1 MSYAPVVLADRRD
14 SSNFR
19 PTPQTP
25 RLKIPFWPGGAD
37 RDQFAVE
44 LGGRICLVLRMTTCC
59 GRPFFLD
66 VSPTSQFRHA
76 HLPTLT
82 IVTIEGR
89 IQPTPD
95 PNVQRIVSES
105 GFQRR

>member
-59 GRPFFLD
+59 GRPFFSRCIAYFAVPPRASANTD
-66 VSPTSQFRHA
+66 DRDDRGKNSAHA
-76 HLPTLT
+76 
-82 IVTIEGR
+82 
-89 IQPTPD
+89 
-95 PNVQRIVSES
+95 
-105 GFQRR
+105 RR